1 MTMELPHDF
10 TIVDEGD
17 LSRIAARCTKPRRAK
32 AYQDDDEVKSA
43 FRQAREAV
51 NDRKLWKHAQ
61 KLRKQKRAQWQRDR
75 YTAILGG
82 DWAEYRALQRDRD
95 RKRGWW
101 GDLLRDRS
109 SHKLTREVETHLV
122 EKLTN
127 PALSDWDDILQQ
139 HIELVRGG
147 DEEFVPFSLLDVR
160 TVLQDMKTSSAVGPD
175 GISVSLLRHIA
186 SHDELGP
193 QLLSLINHIVG
204 NLALPAGWRDSFLA
218 LLAKVDRP
226 TRPKDLRPI
235 CVSSSFHKMIT
246 KLVCTRV
253 MPLLR
258 SGSRI
263 SGCGKGRQAA
273 DVIGCLSRV
282 RDVVQEWKM
291 PMLLCKLDISGAF
304 DRIDRLKLVEY
315 LNSKLSHADV
325 PCELRYMLAQMRT
338 YKLIGQVPGGEKIM
352 LEPNVGIKQGAPE
365 SAELFGMVMDHLL
378 GELIGTKQ
386 WRNFG
391 PHHPEMD
398 LSLVFYQ
405 DDIFIIESDVVR
417 LCRRVKVLE
426 RYLARAGLQL
436 AAEKTKIIA
445 SPWVVGTRRAR
456 VGGDLFE
463 VAAPSESV
471 KVLGL
476 AFNLYESPV
485 QQARE
490 LMGRARAAAAKHQTL
505 LRGKASWKQK
515 VHMMETLVASQFKWT
530 AGAVH
535 WSREDLRSINVL
547 QLHTMRNMFRMGR
560 LGDES
565 WVTWNTRTMRT
576 CRAWLAAHHVPR
588 WSTLIL
594 TLQHTLSGNNLSA
607 IMLATDI
614 VDQFMSIILNVSFRM
629 LTARPGIYLPKIGTD
644 GHQFVRLSLRNGM
657 PNGAGID
664 SLRLR
669 TSEVGLDLLILCL
682 VIPSGLKGGGVL
694 LLPRFRVMAAARGAW
709 RLVLTG
715 AVVSFLLDAMQ
726 EREDDYPGHLWEA
739 RWDEPAGTGS
749 ANSSSA
755 WDDHS
760 TEAAPEVAGGEV
772 PCQTDRVSSY
782 YDYTLYMASSW
793 DAELCATLQAEEEHA
808 VLHSP
813 DPTEVPLSFLGV
825 QPPQAAVTEDTL
837 LPEQSVVEVSYSD
850 PAKVVDWL
858 ELVGDARQLRGRRS
872 VLATYVARDPAE
884 IEALVVFGKYT
895 GFLFV
900 FYRFY
905 EALVVFGKYTG
916 FLFVYALALRYR
928 ELFQHVSLHGLF
940 VLLGPFVLT
949 AGVLQGG
956 RDRWHHPDGS
966 LVHRFR
972 GGEFTDYETL
982 TALAPVP
989 EEVPADIARLPKPV
1003 SSTTGDEPTAL
1014 TDHSTTAGE
1023 DAGLAD
1029 TEAGLSSN
1037 SSCDIGF
1044 FKHGEWMPRARTES
1058 ELRAHRGGQ
1067 GEIRSK
1073 RKRERM
1079 QAYFPGQWK
1088 PAWLV
1093 NYARDKK
1100 KREVGTEAP
1109 ESSQSFMTEESM
1121 EPSQPSTHV
1130 VPQSDWASWSSWSY
1144 WGSEGVGAGASSW
1157 SWSYQTWQQ
1166 WEEEAEQFTSDDQ
1179 WPWHPPDLGE
1189 GTPSSTTSTTLP
1201 EHGLGTWL
1209 GLLGNS
1215 LVNSAADLWGY
1226 HCFVDE
1232 FNVVGLLY
1240 LAEHFYDNVDQHYY
1254 DDEHCLA
1261 CLLAV
1266 DEYLFDLERDK
1277 HVDDEHH
1284 HHLMGEL
1291 LVDFELDMFI
1301 DDEHYHVDEFDMVY
1315 SSYRAVQLVEY
1326 FAVVLHLYFF
1336 FGEHQH
1342 LIALL
1347 DRMGA
1352 HLKLNYHNLGTC
1364 SACCPSE

>member
-1 MTMELPHDF
+1 MLARIKGLGRIVLGSLHALTGVTNAKYQEAVLEFLRGLPSSWRQYPVICGFDANETPVWVEAGADMDISSPDLLSMSSPNMNVLVDQCLRLDIRPIRPVLSQLKAPTHFPRDSTRRGRQIDMIWQRKIHCSPVEIDAERRHSIGTDHAALLVDIFVAQKTPLCWGNDSKPRWMTMELPHDF

-594 TLQHTLSGNNLSA
+594 TLQHTLSGHWARRVEYIGEHRRPEPSLPMRALLWRNTSWWRRQQSLSHHVGHRHRGPVHVHNL
-607 IMLATDI
+607 
-614 VDQFMSIILNVSFRM
+614 
-629 LTARPGIYLPKIGTD
+629 
-644 GHQFVRLSLRNGM
+644 
-657 PNGAGID
+657 
-664 SLRLR
+664 
-669 TSEVGLDLLILCL
+669 E
-682 VIPSGLKGGGVL
+682 
-694 LLPRFRVMAAARGAW
+694 
-709 RLVLTG
+709 
-715 AVVSFLLDAMQ
+715 
-726 EREDDYPGHLWEA
+726 
-739 RWDEPAGTGS
+739 
-749 ANSSSA
+749 
-755 WDDHS
+755 
-760 TEAAPEVAGGEV
+760 
-772 PCQTDRVSSY
+772 
-782 YDYTLYMASSW
+782 
-793 DAELCATLQAEEEHA
+793 
-808 VLHSP
+808 
-813 DPTEVPLSFLGV
+813 
-825 QPPQAAVTEDTL
+825 
-837 LPEQSVVEVSYSD
+837 
-850 PAKVVDWL
+850 
-858 ELVGDARQLRGRRS
+858 RQLSDAHGTTWHL
-872 VLATYVARDPAE
+872 LAQD
-884 IEALVVFGKYT
+884 
-895 GFLFV
+895 
-900 FYRFY
+900 
-905 EALVVFGKYTG
+905 
-916 FLFVYALALRYR
+916 
-928 ELFQHVSLHGLF
+928 
-940 VLLGPFVLT
+940 
-949 AGVLQGG
+949 
-956 RDRWHHPDGS
+956 RDRWTSVRPAFIEKWDAKWCRDRQ
-966 LVHRFR
+966 L
-972 GGEFTDYETL
+972 
-982 TALAPVP
+982 ALA
-989 EEVPADIARLPKPV
+989 
-1003 SSTTGDEPTAL
+1003 
-1014 TDHSTTAGE
+1014 
-1023 DAGLAD
+1023 
-1029 TEAGLSSN
+1029 N
-1037 SSCDIGF
+1037 
-1044 FKHGEWMPRARTES
+1044 
-1058 ELRAHRGGQ
+1058 Q
-1067 GEIRSK
+1067 
-1073 RKRERM
+1073 
-1079 QAYFPGQWK
+1079 
-1088 PAWLV
+1088 
-1093 NYARDKK
+1093 
-1100 KREVGTEAP
+1100 
-1109 ESSQSFMTEESM
+1109 
-1121 EPSQPSTHV
+1121 
-1130 VPQSDWASWSSWSY
+1130 
-1144 WGSEGVGAGASSW
+1144 
-1157 SWSYQTWQQ
+1157 
-1166 WEEEAEQFTSDDQ
+1166 
-1179 WPWHPPDLGE
+1179 
-1189 GTPSSTTSTTLP
+1189 
-1201 EHGLGTWL
+1201 
-1209 GLLGNS
+1209 
-1215 LVNSAADLWGY
+1215 
-1226 HCFVDE
+1226 
-1232 FNVVGLLY
+1232 
-1240 LAEHFYDNVDQHYY
+1240 
-1254 DDEHCLA
+1254 
-1261 CLLAV
+1261 
-1266 DEYLFDLERDK
+1266 
-1277 HVDDEHH
+1277 
-1284 HHLMGEL
+1284 
-1291 LVDFELDMFI
+1291 
-1301 DDEHYHVDEFDMVY
+1301 
-1315 SSYRAVQLVEY
+1315 
-1326 FAVVLHLYFF
+1326 
-1336 FGEHQH
+1336 
-1342 LIALL
+1342 
-1347 DRMGA
+1347 
-1352 HLKLNYHNLGTC
+1352 
-1364 SACCPSE
+1364 